1 MKTTF
6 ISGSSKL
13 GLWATVEHAGVCG
26 LSMKGLNA
34 RIKMHIKLKKGKK
47 TGKKRSELI
56 DSNGVGGEYLSMF

>member
-13 GLWATVEHAGVCG
+13 GLWATVEHAG
-26 LSMKGLNA
+26 LWFEHE
-34 RIKMHIKLKKGKK
+34 RIECENKDAHKAKKGKK